1 MIVYENMEYVDSL
14 KEPDD
19 GVWHF
24 LPYTTEKW
32 RNWES
37 TDGFARYF
45 DIDAMDVDY
54 PFRQQ

>member
-1 MIVYENMEYVDSL
+1 MEYVDSL
-14 KEPDD
+14 KDPDD

-24 LPYTTEKW
+24 LPYSTEKW